1 MHSPNRAE
9 DLTPPSLFQFVLSP
23 QQRLCLCG
31 GLKPIRIKVLK
42 EPQIYKNLH
51 PKQGLP
57 LTHSEFPSTVGYC
70 VQRAPIGLEELR
82 D

>member
-42 EPQIYKNLH
+42 EPQIYKTYIPNKGSRSPTLSS
-51 PKQGLP
+51 PLQWDTACRELP
-57 LTHSEFPSTVGYC
+57 
-70 VQRAPIGLEELR
+70 
-82 D
+82 